1 MSDINNPLGKVKTSY
16 LAHDEVRPGQQE
28 MIEDCLEALGNIGGI
43 HFAAA
48 PTGIGK
54 TAAALSASL
63 KIAKQNHNS
72 PTVCFLTPR
81 QGQHKIVID
90 TIQKIN
96 QRLEN
101 DETITVVDIIGRE
114 GMCEV
119 IDRSTGKCE
128 CEKGRNNEETQKNLR
143 MSILE
148 APRHVN
154 WTIEQAKKRGVCA
167 WATARSAAKYA
178 DVLVCDYNHFF
189 IEAISELS
197 LPSMGLTV
205 GNSILIVDEAHN
217 LPDRIRM
224 GMERV
229 LTPAIVKNAKGNL
242 EEHIEGMRENN
253 DASEQVERYDWA
265 FEVMDTLHSII
276 KKYFHTIRNQTFD
289 NGERKVESSELNNLF
304 QRACDK
310 TNRSIG
316 QKQITDNFDP
326 VRQPREHMERGLKEL
341 MTILFNVKIDL
352 TDEDDG
358 MESDAH
364 KVASLIET
372 LLRFEHSK
380 ALVYVYSNPKGSK
393 EGRIISHLLD
403 PGLVSGPIFAKCL
416 GSILMSG
423 TLYPPS
429 MYSNLLNTNK
439 EKTTMRTYQ
448 SPFLH
453 TRRPIM
459 VANDV
464 TTRYK
469 DRSYEN
475 TNRIQSHLQALCDAT
490 PGHLAVFLPS
500 YSMLE
505 EYIENHSFANV
516 RIVSEQRDWS
526 KQDLDSELKAL
537 ENSKNPNKRIMLAGV
552 FGGRLAEGIDYKN
565 GVLDAVAC
573 IGIPNPPPSVYQKA
587 YREYIEGRFGKKNAW
602 RYTSSQPAIN
612 SILQAMGRP
621 IRGIADRA
629 LILLLDK
636 RNTDRT
642 YIECYPSD
650 IRMNATNEPETTKS
664 FARRFFSR
672 VKRLHEGSS

>member
-63 KIAKQNHNS
+63 EIAKQNHNS

-143 MSILE
+143 MAILE

-224 GMERV
+224 GMERI
-229 LTPAIVKNAKGNL
+229 LTPTIVKNARGNL
-242 EEHIEGMRENN
+242 QEHIEGIRENS
-253 DASEQVERYDWA
+253 AISEPLEDYEWA
-265 FEVMDTLHSII
+265 FSVMDKLHTII
-276 KKYFHTIRNQTFD
+276 KKYFVTILNQTAEYD
-289 NGERKVESSELNNLF
+289 ERKVESADLKNLF
-304 QRACDK
+304 QRACDEI
-310 TNRSIG
+310 NGVIG
-316 QKQITDNFDP
+316 QRQITEN
-326 VRQPREHMERGLKEL
+326 VHEKQELGHITRGLRDL
-341 MTILFNVKIDL
+341 MKILFNVQIDL

-364 KVASLIET
+364 RVAFLIET
-372 LLRFEHSK
+372 LLRFENSK
-380 ALVYVYSNPKGSK
+380 ALVYVHDTKGK

-429 MYSNLLNTNK
+429 MYSNLLDTNK
-439 EKTTMRTYQ
+439 NKTTMRTYQ

-459 VANDV
+459 VANNV

-475 TNRIQSHLQALCDAT
+475 TYRIQSHLQALCDGT

-505 EYIENHSFANV
+505 EYIENHSFTNI

-526 KQDLDSELKAL
+526 KQDLDSELKSL
-537 ENSKNPNKRIMLAGV
+537 ENNKDSNKRIMLAGV

-621 IRGIADRA
+621 IRSLEDRA
-629 LILLLDK
+629 LVLLLDK
-636 RNTDRT
+636 RNSDRT

-672 VKRLHEGSS
+672 VQRVHEGSS